1 MIVPPLWLIV
11 CLSSWCLP
19 SRGLPEEDEFFVL
32 SELSISNMDQLLM
45 LDMDG
50 DGARDLVRV
59 SETSV
64 LVHLMRST
72 GTFSVSADCELPFD
86 GERTAWQLVDTDSD
100 GTHEVLLLS
109 PNQGQQL
116 TEYHV
121 SEKTFVKRAV
131 LLEEA
136 QAVLPRGVHRVP
148 FARDIDEDGKADI
161 VIPTATGFRI
171 HRSGP
176 GHAPQ
181 PPIEID
187 CDVKVEHTVGAPQ
200 RVDGRFRQ
208 EVRIPWFTVRDVDG
222 DGLNDLVAETDDAA
236 HFYIATPEIRQTPTW
251 TLDLKDPEADAAVGV
266 LGVDL
271 DNLLGTL
278 DDSLSWAVDDLD
290 GEAPN
295 DLLLHRDGVFR
306 VFLGGSLGAIQ
317 RTPDQL
323 LKVSGN
329 VMHSLM
335 RNVTGSSLTDLQVI
349 RGPRISLGEV
359 VRRLLVPGALDFDVY
374 TYANEAGTL
383 SKRPAKR
390 SRLRLEI
397 PSILSFMNRD
407 DGEQDETPPP
417 ARRLR
422 LNRAGEP
429 SAIVDVFEGTLAIYA
444 DAVPDDLPPS
454 VLDRVVSTQPDDL
467 LETFLLRDLDQ
478 MKDGAT
484 RTISLEELLDTE
496 FTSGGALRKATVGRE
511 PVYSRTLPCA
521 EVTSLAVLDL
531 DSDGLDDVM
540 FTGLNSDQQ
549 TLAWILVARP

>member
-1 MIVPPLWLIV
+1 MIALPLALLL
-11 CLSSWCLP
+11 CMASWFLP
-19 SRGLPEEDEFFVL
+19 DEGEPFVL
-32 SELSISNMDQLLM
+32 SELSISATDQLQM

-50 DGARDLVRV
+50 DGAKDLVRV
-59 SETSV
+59 GGSSV
-64 LVHLMRST
+64 LVHLMRRT

-86 GERTAWQLVDTDSD
+86 KERTAWQLVDADSD

-116 TEYHV
+116 IEYHV
-121 SEKTFVKRAV
+121 SEKAFVKRAV

-136 QAVLPRGVHRVP
+136 HAVLPRGVHRVP
-148 FARDIDEDGKADI
+148 FARDIDEDGRADI

-176 GHAPQ
+176 EHAGQ

-187 CDVKVEHTVGAPQ
+187 CNVEVEHTLGAPQ

-208 EVRIPWFTVRDVDG
+208 ELRIPWFTVRDVNG
-222 DGLNDLVAETDDAA
+222 DGLNDLVAETDHAA

-251 TLDLKDPEADAAVGV
+251 TLDLKEGEVDASVGV

-278 DDSLSWAVDDLD
+278 DDNLSWAVDDLD

-306 VFLGGSLGAIQ
+306 VFLGGSMGSIQ

-329 VMHSLM
+329 VMHSLL
-335 RNVTGSSLTDLQVI
+335 RDVTGSSLSDLQVI

-374 TYANEAGTL
+374 TYANEAGTF

-407 DGEQDETPPP
+407 DDEEEEAPPP

-422 LNRAGEP
+422 LKSDSEP
-429 SAIVDVFEGTLAIYA
+429 TAIVDILEGTLAIYA
-444 DAVPDDLPPS
+444 DAVPADLPPS
-454 VLDRVVSTQPDDL
+454 VLDRVVSTRPDDL

-478 MKDGAT
+478 MEDDAT
-484 RTISLEELLDTE
+484 RTVSLEDLLDTE
-496 FTSGGALRKATVGRE
+496 FTSGGALRKATAGRS
-511 PVYSRTLPCA
+511 PVYSRALSCT
-521 EVTSLAVLDL
+521 EVTSIAVLDL

-540 FTGLNSDQQ
+540 FTGLNADQQ
-549 TLAWILVARP
+549 TFAWILVARP